1 MVLKRKEKQ
10 MLKQNLDGKYPE
22 RIKIPVKKGS
32 TIISLER
39 LNGFSDQRFE
49 TDAFES
55 EFIGASFVKQQG
67 SYLVYVTD
75 LMYPWEYFESN
86 KISRNFTPKD
96 RDHICSL
103 WFDCDDVKDARNID
117 KSDLVSMTK
126 EQIYTPEPYWLN
138 SKKDERLG
146 FFHHYEGVEQD
157 RYEEY
162 KEHKL
167 VPFVDDKGRPNYKVV
182 EVDLAGDDPQLASLR
197 AVLYLEPKN
206 IQTYKAQ

>member
-22 RIKIPVKKGS
+22 RIKIPVKKGNI
-32 TIISLER
+32 IISSER

-49 TDAFES
+49 TDEFES

-67 SYLVYVTD
+67 GYLVYVTD

-96 RDHICSL
+96 RDQICSL
-103 WFDCDDVKDARNID
+103 WFDCDDVKDARCID
-117 KSDLVSMTK
+117 KSDLFSMNK
-126 EQIYTPEPYWLN
+126 EQICTSEPYWLN
-138 SKKDERLG
+138 SKEDECLS
-146 FFHHYEGVEQD
+146 FFHRYEGAEQD

-167 VPFVDDKGRPNYKVV
+167 VSFVDDKGRTNYKVV
-182 EVDLAGDDPQLASLR
+182 EVDLVGDDTQSANLR

-206 IQTYKAQ
+206 IQIYKAQ

>member
-1 MVLKRKEKQ
+1 MVLKRKERQ

-22 RIKIPVKKGS
+22 RIKIPVKKGNI
-32 TIISLER
+32 IISSER

-67 SYLVYVTD
+67 GYLVYVTD

-96 RDHICSL
+96 RDQICSL
-103 WFDCDDVKDARNID
+103 WFDCDDVKDARCID
-117 KSDLVSMTK
+117 KSDLFSMNK
-126 EQIYTPEPYWLN
+126 EQICTSEPYWLN
-138 SKKDERLG
+138 SKEDECLS
-146 FFHHYEGVEQD
+146 FFHRYEGAEQD

-167 VPFVDDKGRPNYKVV
+167 VSFVDDKGRTNYKVV
-182 EVDLAGDDPQLASLR
+182 EVDLVGDDTQSANLR

-206 IQTYKAQ
+206 IQIYKAQ

>member
-1 MVLKRKEKQ
+1 MVLKRKERQ

-22 RIKIPVKKGS
+22 RIKIPVKKGNI
-32 TIISLER
+32 IISSER

-49 TDAFES
+49 TGEFES

-67 SYLVYVTD
+67 GYLVYVTD

-96 RDHICSL
+96 RDQICSL
-103 WFDCDDVKDARNID
+103 WFDCDDVKDARCID
-117 KSDLVSMTK
+117 KSDLYSMNK
-126 EQIYTPEPYWLN
+126 EQICTSEPYWLN
-138 SKKDERLG
+138 SKEDECLS
-146 FFHHYEGVEQD
+146 FFHRYEGAEQD

-167 VPFVDDKGRPNYKVV
+167 VSFVDDKGRTNYKVV
-182 EVDLAGDDPQLASLR
+182 EVDLVGDDTQSANLR

-206 IQTYKAQ
+206 IQIYKAQ

>member
-1 MVLKRKEKQ
+1 

-22 RIKIPVKKGS
+22 RIKIPVKKGNI
-32 TIISLER
+32 IISSER

-49 TDAFES
+49 TDEFES

-67 SYLVYVTD
+67 GYLVYVTD

-96 RDHICSL
+96 RDQICSL
-103 WFDCDDVKDARNID
+103 WFDCDDVKDARCID
-117 KSDLVSMTK
+117 KSDLFSMNK
-126 EQIYTPEPYWLN
+126 EQICTSEPYWLN
-138 SKKDERLG
+138 SKEDECLS
-146 FFHHYEGVEQD
+146 FFHRYEGAEQD

-167 VPFVDDKGRPNYKVV
+167 VSFVDDKGRTNYKVV
-182 EVDLAGDDPQLASLR
+182 
-197 AVLYLEPKN
+197 
-206 IQTYKAQ
+206 

>member
-10 MLKQNLDGKYPE
+10 MLKQKLDGKYPE
-22 RIKIPVKKGS
+22 RIKIPVKKGN
-32 TIISLER
+32 TIISSKS
-39 LNGFSDQRFE
+39 LNGFSDQLFE

-55 EFIGASFVKQQG
+55 EFIGASFVKQQDC
-67 SYLVYVTD
+67 YLVYVTD

-96 RDHICSL
+96 RDQICSL
-103 WFDCDDVKDARNID
+103 WIDCDDVKDARCID
-117 KSDLVSMTK
+117 ESDLPSMTK
-126 EQIYTPEPYWLN
+126 EQIYTSESYWLN

-167 VPFVDDKGRPNYKVV
+167 VPFVDDEGRLNYKVD
-182 EVDLAGDDPQLASLR
+182 EVDLVGDDPQSASLR
-197 AVLYLEPKN
+197 AVLYLEPKD

>member
-1 MVLKRKEKQ
+1 MVLKRKERQ

-22 RIKIPVKKGS
+22 RIKIPVKKGNI
-32 TIISLER
+32 IISSER

-49 TDAFES
+49 TDEFES

-67 SYLVYVTD
+67 GYLVYVTD

-96 RDHICSL
+96 RDQICSL
-103 WFDCDDVKDARNID
+103 WFDCDDVKDARCID
-117 KSDLVSMTK
+117 KSDLFSMNK
-126 EQIYTPEPYWLN
+126 EQICTSEPYWLN
-138 SKKDERLG
+138 SKEDECLS
-146 FFHHYEGVEQD
+146 FFHRYEGAEQD

-167 VPFVDDKGRPNYKVV
+167 VSFVDDKGRTNYKVV
-182 EVDLAGDDPQLASLR
+182 EVDLVGDDTQSANLR

-206 IQTYKAQ
+206 IQIYKAQ

>member
-32 TIISLER
+32 TIISSER

-67 SYLVYVTD
+67 CYLVYVTD
-75 LMYPWEYFESN
+75 LLYPWEYFESN

-126 EQIYTPEPYWLN
+126 EQICTPESYWLN
-138 SKKDERLG
+138 SKKDEHLG

-167 VPFVDDKGRPNYKVV
+167 VPFVDDKGRLNYKVD
-182 EVDLAGDDPQLASLR
+182 EVDLVGDDPQSASLR
-197 AVLYLEPKN
+197 AVLYLEPKA

>member
-22 RIKIPVKKGS
+22 RIKIPVKKGNI
-32 TIISLER
+32 IISSER

-49 TDAFES
+49 TDEFES

-67 SYLVYVTD
+67 GYLVYVTD

-96 RDHICSL
+96 RDQICSL
-103 WFDCDDVKDARNID
+103 WFDCDDVKDARCID
-117 KSDLVSMTK
+117 KIDLVSMTK
-126 EQIYTPEPYWLN
+126 EQICTSEPYWLN
-138 SKKDERLG
+138 SKKDERLS

-167 VPFVDDKGRPNYKVV
+167 VSFVDDKGRTNYKVV
-182 EVDLAGDDPQLASLR
+182 EVDLVGDDTQSANLR

-206 IQTYKAQ
+206 IQIYKAQ

>member
-10 MLKQNLDGKYPE
+10 KLKQNLDGKYPE
-22 RIKIPVKKGS
+22 RIKIPVKKGNI
-32 TIISLER
+32 IISSER

-49 TDAFES
+49 TDEFES

-96 RDHICSL
+96 RDQICSL
-103 WFDCDDVKDARNID
+103 WFDCDDVKDARCID
-117 KSDLVSMTK
+117 KIDLVSMTK
-126 EQIYTPEPYWLN
+126 EQICTSEPYWLN
-138 SKKDERLG
+138 SKKDERLS

-167 VPFVDDKGRPNYKVV
+167 VSFVDDKGRTNYKVV
-182 EVDLAGDDPQLASLR
+182 EVDLVGDDTQSANLR

-206 IQTYKAQ
+206 IQIYKAQ

>member
-1 MVLKRKEKQ
+1 

-22 RIKIPVKKGS
+22 RIKIPVKKGNI
-32 TIISLER
+32 IISSER

-49 TDAFES
+49 TDEFES

-67 SYLVYVTD
+67 GYLVYVTD

-96 RDHICSL
+96 RDQICSL
-103 WFDCDDVKDARNID
+103 WFDCDDVKDARCID
-117 KSDLVSMTK
+117 KIDLVSMTK
-126 EQIYTPEPYWLN
+126 EQICTSEPYWLN
-138 SKKDERLG
+138 SKKDERLS

-167 VPFVDDKGRPNYKVV
+167 VSFVDDKGRTNYKVV
-182 EVDLAGDDPQLASLR
+182 EVDLVGDDTQSANLR

-206 IQTYKAQ
+206 IQIYKAQ